1 MPLSV
6 SLQCQCYNG
15 LVLSTESSVV
25 VYGTLNLL
33 PQGKQVQELLSFSSS
48 LTVSVLRE
56 AQTEVVGTIGLL
68 QRELGLEKE
77 QSSQSCAVQ

>member
-1 MPLSV
+1 MTPTDAVGKLGIKTCSPVPLSV

-33 PQGKQVQELLSFSSS
+33 PQGKQVQELLQLLLSHGSS
-48 LTVSVLRE
+48 VS
-56 AQTEVVGTIGLL
+56 
-68 QRELGLEKE
+68 
-77 QSSQSCAVQ
+77 